1 MWKMDCI
8 QNIKTLRISI
18 RLCTKEQTTQY
29 KKGKK
34 CEQTFHKGR
43 YKNGLKKHNFINYQ
57 VNSKYNHSEILF
69 LYTQ

>member
-18 RLCTKEQTTQY
+18 RLCTKEQTTQS

-34 CEQTFHKGR
+34 MWTD
-43 YKNGLKKHNFINYQ
+43 I
-57 VNSKYNHSEILF
+57 S
-69 LYTQ
+69 